1 LEIEI
6 EVILLFHIELAKFR
20 WPRVS
25 SAKKAQVLNATNI
38 VWQNF
43 EIF

>member
-1 LEIEI
+1 LEIEN
-6 EVILLFHIELAKFR
+6 EVILLAHILVAKFR
-20 WPRVS
+20 WLRFS